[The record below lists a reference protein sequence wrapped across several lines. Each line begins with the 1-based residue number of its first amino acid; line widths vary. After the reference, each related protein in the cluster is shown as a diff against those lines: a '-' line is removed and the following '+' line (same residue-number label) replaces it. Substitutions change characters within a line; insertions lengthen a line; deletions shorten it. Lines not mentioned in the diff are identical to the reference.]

1 VSADPRLVSAVFDK
15 FDPEDPMRV
24 ETLLTEEEV
33 AIQDTARAFAQE
45 QLAPKVKQMYRDE
58 CEL

>member
-1 VSADPRLVSAVFDK
+1 
-15 FDPEDPMRV
+15 MRV